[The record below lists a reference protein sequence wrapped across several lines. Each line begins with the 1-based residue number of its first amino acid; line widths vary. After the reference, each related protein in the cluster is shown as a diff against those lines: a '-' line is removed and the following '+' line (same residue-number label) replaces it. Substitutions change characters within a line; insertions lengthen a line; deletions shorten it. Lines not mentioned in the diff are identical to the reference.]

1 MIAPNLLT
9 IRLST
14 GEPADSERIRHLAG
28 LDGARAPE
36 GLVLMAELDGEPVAA
51 IGFAC
56 GDEVADP
63 ARSDNAVMSLLRLY
77 RLGIRGIATVW
88 GA

>member
-14 GEPADSERIRHLAG
+14 GGPRDSESIRHLAE

-36 GLVLMAELDGEPVAA
+36 GLVLMAELDGKPVAA
-51 IGFAC
+51 IGFAN
-56 GDEVADP
+56 GDEVTDP

>member
-1 MIAPNLLT
+1 MNAPNLLT

-14 GEPADSERIRHLAG
+14 GGPSDSENIRRLAE

-36 GLVLMAELDGEPVAA
+36 GLVLMAELDGKPVAA
-51 IGFAC
+51 IGFAN
-56 GDEVADP
+56 GDEVTDP
-63 ARSDNAVMSLLRLY
+63 ARSDKAVMSLLRLY